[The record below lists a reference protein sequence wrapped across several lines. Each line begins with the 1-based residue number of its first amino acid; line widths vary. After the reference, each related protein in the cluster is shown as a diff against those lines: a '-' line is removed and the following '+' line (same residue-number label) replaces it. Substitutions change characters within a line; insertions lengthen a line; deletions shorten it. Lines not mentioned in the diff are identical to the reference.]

1 MQNIEEGAIHGQSQR
16 WMVGVSHPPP
26 PPHPELDEAWAR
38 RT

>member
-26 PPHPELDEAWAR
+26 PHPELDEAWAR